1 MKRYSKISGL
11 ALMLI
16 FAMGTAMFAQR
27 PVRGALDTTRLGRR
41 GGVGFNQSREDF
53 QKADSLWFRWP
64 RHRIGPMGM
73 WPGMRGMWN
82 MPYYRFR
89 HDFRPG
95 MGFGPGWDRA
105 WPGIPGWERRVAPG
119 RPFIGRIP
127 DLTEKQK
134 EQIKELIQK
143 QQDEIQKAREE
154 NLKKMEEI
162 RKTHRENILKLLT
175 PEQKKWFEEN
185 SRPVVPQLK

>member
-1 MKRYSKISGL
+1 MKRYTKITGL

-16 FAMGTAMFAQR
+16 FALGASMYAQR

-41 GGVGFNQSREDF
+41 GGVGYNQLREEL
-53 QKADSLWFRWP
+53 QKSDSLWLR
-64 RHRIGPMGM
+64 GPHYGMGRMYM

-95 MGFGPGWDRA
+95 MGFGPGWDSPRA
-105 WPGIPGWERRVAPG
+105 WDRWRDERPLPE

-134 EQIKELIQK
+134 EQIRELIQK
-143 QQDEIQKAREE
+143 QQDEMRKAREE
-154 NLKKMEEI
+154 NLKKMEEM
-162 RKTHRENILKLLT
+162 RKSHRENILKILT
-175 PEQKKWFEEN
+175 PEQKKWYEEN
-185 SRPVVPQLK
+185 YGTAMPKK